1 MICILTYITFK
12 NDCIEEMSGLS
23 LLDLKFLLKIRKYES
38 LLKTHTVD
46 GLIFFM
52 RFHVYT
58 FFFNGQR
65 WISIPGLKFAASQ
78 TVSVSCV
85 VGEKE

>member
-1 MICILTYITFK
+1 MICILTYITFT
-12 NDCIEEMSGLS
+12 NDCVEEMSGLS
-23 LLDLKFLLKIRKYES
+23 QLDMKFLLKIRKYES

-46 GLIFFM
+46 GLIYIFAFK
-52 RFHVYT
+52 
-58 FFFNGQR
+58 GQR